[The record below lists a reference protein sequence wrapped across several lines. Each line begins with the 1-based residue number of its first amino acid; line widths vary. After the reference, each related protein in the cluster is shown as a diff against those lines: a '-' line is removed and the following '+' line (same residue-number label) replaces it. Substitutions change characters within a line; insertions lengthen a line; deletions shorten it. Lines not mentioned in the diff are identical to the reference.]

1 MDEIFEEI
9 FTNQWKEC
17 IVSTGQIDFQ
27 DVLALVELI
36 KASSNFSEIRLRS
49 GDVEIEL
56 RRNGGAGFDPA
67 LTCRTSATTP
77 TATSAAALASR
88 DEAPAVIAPKPAAR
102 AAAMPAI
109 ATDQKARPVA
119 REGVTIIKAPMV
131 GAVYHAPEPGAAP
144 FVKVGQNVSPGDPIC
159 IVEVMKLMNS
169 INAESHGVVTEILVA
184 DGEAV
189 EYGQEL
195 FVISTT
201 KG

>member
-1 MDEIFEEI
+1 MSEIHEEI
-9 FTNQWKEC
+9 FSNQWKEC
-17 IVSTGQIDFQ
+17 KVSTGQIDFQ

-49 GDVEIEL
+49 GDVEIEM
-56 RRNGGAGFDPA
+56 RRNGGAGFEPA
-67 LTCRTSATTP
+67 LTSRTAAATP
-77 TATSAAALASR
+77 AAPSAAALASR
-88 DEAPAVIAPKPAAR
+88 DEAPAAIAPKPPPKT
-102 AAAMPAI
+102 AAMPA
-109 ATDQKARPVA
+109 AAPAHKARPVA
-119 REGVTIIKAPMV
+119 REGVTIIKSPMV
-131 GAVYHAPEPGAAP
+131 GTVYHAPEPGAPP
-144 FVKVGQNVSPGDPIC
+144 FVKVGQKVSPGDPIC

-195 FVISTT
+195 FIISTT

>member
-1 MDEIFEEI
+1 M
-9 FTNQWKEC
+9 
-17 IVSTGQIDFQ
+17 STGQIDFQ

-56 RRNGGAGFDPA
+56 RRHGGAGFEAPPTSRAVTASPA
-67 LTCRTSATTP
+67 APSE
-77 TATSAAALASR
+77 AALASR
-88 DEAPAVIAPKPAAR
+88 DLAPVAIAPKPAPKTAP
-102 AAAMPAI
+102 MPAV
-109 ATDQKARPVA
+109 APTQKARTVA
-119 REGVTIIKAPMV
+119 REGTTIIKSPMV
-131 GAVYHAPEPGAAP
+131 GTVYHAPEPGAAP
-144 FVKVGQNVSPGDPIC
+144 FVKIGQAVSPGDPIC

-195 FVISTT
+195 FVITT
-201 KG
+201 P